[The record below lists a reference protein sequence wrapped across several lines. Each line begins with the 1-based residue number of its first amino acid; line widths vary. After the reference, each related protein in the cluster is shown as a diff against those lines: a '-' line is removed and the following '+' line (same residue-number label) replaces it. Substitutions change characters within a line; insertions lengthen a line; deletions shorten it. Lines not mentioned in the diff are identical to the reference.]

1 VSQTSLS
8 QPFGRQTQQT
18 LAKIPRYKHRQEEN
32 ETLRSILLI
41 AIASVLMAP
50 ATVYCQTRRRT
61 NSARPSNTNSSIAD
75 ARSAGATRVA
85 DQVKNLTKF
94 LYLYGGIGKDLQAV
108 DAAVQRGEASQ
119 TAIDKANQSK
129 STIKSSLAN
138 VRDGLDKLEVD
149 FRTTP
154 ALQPYYIKL
163 AGAAAGAADATQL
176 AESGQYDSSGRALLV
191 VVNRLTDVLVAIR
204 Q

>member
-1 VSQTSLS
+1 
-8 QPFGRQTQQT
+8 
-18 LAKIPRYKHRQEEN
+18 
-32 ETLRSILLI
+32 
-41 AIASVLMAP
+41 MAP

-61 NSARPSNTNSSIAD
+61 NTARPSNTNSSIAD

-94 LYLYGGIGKDLQAV
+94 LYLYGGIGKDLQSV

-163 AGAAAGAADATQL
+163 AGSAAGAADATQL
-176 AESGQYDSSGRALLV
+176 AETGQYDRSGRALLD

>member
-1 VSQTSLS
+1 LS
-8 QPFGRQTQQT
+8 QPFGRQKQQT
-18 LAKIPRYKHRQEEN
+18 LAKIPWYKHHQEEN

-41 AIASVLMAP
+41 AIASILLAP
-50 ATVYCQTRRRT
+50 ATVYGQTRRRT
-61 NSARPSNTNSSIAD
+61 NSARPSNANSSIAA

-149 FRTTP
+149 FRSTP

>member
-1 VSQTSLS
+1 M
-8 QPFGRQTQQT
+8 
-18 LAKIPRYKHRQEEN
+18 
-32 ETLRSILLI
+32 RSILLI
-41 AIASVLMAP
+41 AIASVLLAP
-50 ATVYCQTRRRT
+50 ATVYSQTRRRT
-61 NSARPSNTNSSIAD
+61 NPARPSNTNSSTAD

-94 LYLYGGIGKDLQAV
+94 LYLYGGIAKDLQAV

-129 STIKSSLAN
+129 STIKSSLVN

-163 AGAAAGAADATQL
+163 AGAASGAANAAQL
-176 AESGQYDSSGRALLV
+176 AESGQYDQSGRALLV

-204 Q
+204 